1 MLPSSIS
8 CYHLFSGRPRF
19 DFYRVRAT
27 DPRPCQLCGK
37 IYKNAH
43 TLRTHME
50 DKHSN
55 CNGFRCVLCGTVA
68 KSRNSLHSH
77 MSRQHRGISTKDLP
91 LLPMPS
97 PWSPEI
103 ASKYIH
109 LVGGVGEVVRQNYR
123 RSDRDT
129 NIVGVDNRSSSSL
142 HENGAMSPFLK
153 THDDMKDTRGYD
165 TIGRHFDMTGYGGI
179 KPPIPPSLLDTYLQM
194 VRATGGD
201 FMPAGMMGGRPTSV
215 LDLTSAT
222 SPHRIEDDDG
232 RASDNYSDDELED
245 KPTNGSSHRA
255 TNHGSSSN
263 VTGARSPASDD
274 NEVKWPVQ

>member
-1 MLPSSIS
+1 
-8 CYHLFSGRPRF
+8 
-19 DFYRVRAT
+19 
-27 DPRPCQLCGK
+27 
-37 IYKNAH
+37 
-43 TLRTHME
+43 ME

-109 LVGGVGEVVRQNYR
+109 IVGGVGEVVRQNYR
-123 RSDRDT
+123 RSDRDIT
-129 NIVGVDNRSSSSL
+129 NGSADNRSSSSYQ
-142 HENGAMSPFLK
+142 ENGAMSPF
-153 THDDMKDTRGYD
+153 MKSEDIKDNRGYD
-165 TIGRHFDMTGYGGI
+165 TISRQFDMTGYGGI

-201 FMPAGMMGGRPTSV
+201 FMPPGMMGGRPTSV
-215 LDLTSAT
+215 LDLTRAT
-222 SPHRIEDDDG
+222 SPHRMDDDDG
-232 RASDNYSDDELED
+232 RASDNYSDDDSGGMDD
-245 KPTNGSSHRA
+245 KPNGSNRS
-255 TNHGSSSN
+255 TNHRVSAVG
-263 VTGARSPASDD
+263 VGKRSPASDD
-274 NEVKWPVQ
+274 NEIKWPGQ